1 MESESVKYIKQ
12 AELEN
17 NIALGIKGN
26 GLKRK
31 SEETKQDLR
40 TLEKQLW
47 ELNEKKRKLRLLS
60 NKVV

>member
-40 TLEKQLW
+40 TLEKQLR
-47 ELNEKKRKLRLLS
+47 ELNEKKRKLRL
-60 NKVV
+60 

>member
-17 NIALGIKGN
+17 NIAVGIKGN
-26 GLKRK
+26 GLNRK

-40 TLEKQLW
+40 TLEKQLR

>member
-40 TLEKQLW
+40 TLEKQLR

>member
-47 ELNEKKRKLRLLS
+47 ELNKKKRKLRLLS

>member
-47 ELNEKKRKLRLLS
+47 ELNERKRKLRLLS

>member
-12 AELEN
+12 AELVN